1 MWDLAVEFFMI
12 VTGHFVVARPII
24 NTYYLTILC
33 MPEEVSETLQI
44 P

>member
-1 MWDLAVEFFMI
+1 MRGLAVVFFMI
-12 VTGHFVVARPII
+12 VTSHFVAARPII
-24 NTYYLTILC
+24 NKVLSDIW